1 MSEIEDES
9 DDEDWEMIEKVI
21 QERDNE
27 HQLTVDKTLPL
38 PGIEEVLNIDDF
50 FEMRDKHVSEDLSGY
65 SFQLQM
71 VIEDSLRSY
80 SDRASETS
88 SSSSSISRSE
98 PLTEVSSVTPQKRTS
113 QQSSS
118 SSSRQQREVV
128 LMKYHTSSDNFNLI
142 NSISDEVLIRMLSL
156 ADYTTQRVCRRWSLV
171 QIKVSRLKI
180 VETLTNVSLLKPEKA
195 GVIESELFHFFL
207 ERLSN
212 EYRQRARSLIFNLR
226 GNKDLR
232 MRVID
237 GSLPPSHLVRMESS
251 ETATKDLVQQRE
263 GNGSYLMKTVRI
275 RLLRPFRD
283 LDCLC

>member
-1 MSEIEDES
+1 MSEVEDES
-9 DDEDWEMIEKVI
+9 DDEDWEMIEKFI

-27 HQLTVDKTLPL
+27 HQLIVGKTLPL
-38 PGIEEVLNIDDF
+38 AGIEEVLNIDDF
-50 FEMRDKHVSEDLSGY
+50 FEMRDKQVSEDLSGY

-71 VIEDSLRSY
+71 VIEESLRSY
-80 SDRASETS
+80 SDRGSETS
-88 SSSSSISRSE
+88 SSSSSTSRSE
-98 PLTEVSSVTPQKRTS
+98 HLTEVSSITPQNLPS

-195 GVIESELFHFFL
+195 GVVESELFHFFL

-226 GNKDLR
+226 GNKELR

-263 GNGSYLMKTVRI
+263 GNGSYLVKD
-275 RLLRPFRD
+275 LLFVTI
-283 LDCLC
+283 C

>member
-1 MSEIEDES
+1 MSAVDEES

-21 QERDNE
+21 HERDNE
-27 HQLTVDKTLPL
+27 HQLTKEKSLPST
-38 PGIEEVLNIDDF
+38 GIEEVLNIDDF
-50 FEMRDKHVSEDLSGY
+50 FEMKDTHADENNRGS

-80 SDRASETS
+80 SERAFETSAS
-88 SSSSSISRSE
+88 SSSVSKAE
-98 PLTEVSSVTPQKRTS
+98 LPTEVPSVTPQKLSS

-118 SSSRQQREVV
+118 SSSRQQRDVV

-156 ADYTTQRVCRRWSLV
+156 ADFTTPRVCRRWSLV

-195 GVIESELFHFFL
+195 GMIESELFHFFL
-207 ERLSN
+207 EKLSN

-226 GNKDLR
+226 GNKELR

-251 ETATKDLVQQRE
+251 ETATKNLVQQRE
-263 GNGSYLMKTVRI
+263 GNVSYLNVKNVPCKYISRNI
-275 RLLRPFRD
+275 A
-283 LDCLC
+283 